1 MLSKNWLTMRFFSKA
16 NGFHEEGQFF
26 QAIVESSDDAI
37 IGKDLDGTIRSWNRG
52 AERIYGYTREDVLGE
67 PISIIAPKDRTDE
80 MAEILERVGRGEQVR
95 LLDTVRIRKDGKAI
109 DVSVSASPIL
119 GAAGEVVGISTI
131 ARDITDRK
139 RIQTERDHF
148 FSLSLDMLCVADF
161 EGYFK
166 QLNPVWETT
175 LGWTM
180 EELTAKP
187 FIEFVHPDD
196 REVTAREAA
205 KLAEGSTTLS
215 FENRY
220 MCKDGSFRWLLWSA
234 VGAAE
239 RQLIY
244 AVARDITSH
253 KREEAELRQAKDE
266 AERASKAK
274 SEFLSKMSHELR
286 TPLNAILGYGQ
297 LLEMDDLNEQQSEG
311 VHHILKGGTHLLEL
325 IDELLEISRS
335 GHGTMDPSVERE
347 QVSEAVSEF
356 LAPGHSGRSRHRSP

>member
-1 MLSKNWLTMRFFSKA
+1 MRFFSKA
-16 NGFHEEGQFF
+16 NGFQEEGQFF

-37 IGKDLDGTIRSWNRG
+37 IGMDLDGTIRSWNKG
-52 AERIYGYTREDVLGE
+52 AEHIYGYTPEEVVGQH
-67 PISIIAPKDRTDE
+67 ISILIPKDRADE
-80 MAEILERVGRGEQVR
+80 MQGIFEGVGRGEKVR
-95 LLDTVRIRKDGKAI
+95 LLDTIRVRKDGTMF
-109 DVSVSASPIL
+109 DVAVRASPIRDS
-119 GAAGEVVGISTI
+119 AGEVVGVSTI
-131 ARDITDRK
+131 ARDIVDRK
-139 RIQTERDHF
+139 RIQTERDQF

-205 KLAEGSTTLS
+205 KLAEGATTLS

-220 MCKDGSFRWLLWSA
+220 MCKDGSFRWLLWTA
-234 VGAAE
+234 VASAE
-239 RQLIY
+239 RELIY

-253 KREEAELRQAKDE
+253 KREEGELRRAKDE

-311 VHHILKGGTHLLEL
+311 VHHILKGGTHLLKL
-325 IDELLEISRS
+325 IDELLDISRS

-356 LAPGHSGRSRHRSP
+356 LDPAHSERSHHRST